1 MAFFLYLLIGFILAI
16 FFKKNGTDILANI
29 FMYILLTIFTI
40 AVIIEYWIL
49 IKKIFLQKW
58 FQLFI
63 GIIALIVYKFSET
76 YANHFINNFVGIDP
90 AFLPT
95 ASLILSGIYLPYS
108 WLLSISAFL
117 TIFIFFNWVFI
128 PLEKNTN
135 NKKLGNWKY
144 MARFFGLMVV
154 LIIVQKSIVFFQDE
168 KSIFGDISKQVILST
183 EYFKKSQCDNLSQFE
198 LSADIGRGYISIF
211 NTNTQK
217 FRTEK
222 CIIKN

>member
-1 MAFFLYLLIGFILAI
+1 
-16 FFKKNGTDILANI
+16 
-29 FMYILLTIFTI
+29 
-40 AVIIEYWIL
+40 
-49 IKKIFLQKW
+49 
-58 FQLFI
+58 
-63 GIIALIVYKFSET
+63 
-76 YANHFINNFVGIDP
+76 
-90 AFLPT
+90 
-95 ASLILSGIYLPYS
+95 
-108 WLLSISAFL
+108 
-117 TIFIFFNWVFI
+117 
-128 PLEKNTN
+128 
-135 NKKLGNWKY
+135 

-183 EYFKKSQCDNLSQFE
+183 EYFKKSQCDNFSQFE